1 MGTNYLAPTWRMP
14 QNTNKDK
21 LSNYSLELDGATEY
35 INFPTTNFL
44 NNEQASFSFWIKP
57 YTYSA
62 SNYGYFFSGSS
73 SAAGGIAY
81 SEGSDSAPY
90 YPGVLYWW
98 NGSFTTILDVVATEN
113 VWNHFVVVFNG
124 TSLKTYKNGSL
135 GTTKTITAATT
146 LAFDTIGKY
155 TPTNTHYVKGD
166 LSQFCV
172 FDYALSDG
180 TGGTEDQISYLYNLN
195 NPMVISGAEPI
206 AYWPLGDNSNPT
218 ALAGYP
224 NVSVGADS
232 VFNFNGTNNYIS
244 IQQPSDFALGTI
256 DFTISAWVFAT
267 GVPDNNGWIYSQGTN
282 LAFGFNSSG
291 TLRIWVAGVGGF
303 LESTSNFS
311 FNTWQNVV
319 VVRSSGV
326 VTFYI
331 NTSPS
336 GSGNRNGSISAAS
349 YSIIG
354 MFNSPNQNPFQG
366 ELSNFQLWET
376 ALTTAE
382 ISTLYNNGQPLM
394 TGAQPQAA
402 NLKHWYKLNQ
412 HDSYWD
418 LGGNG
423 KWTFNNAA
431 IN

>member
-21 LSNYSLELDGATEY
+21 FSNYSLELNGTNEY
-35 INFPTTNFL
+35 ITFPETDFKG
-44 NNEQASFSFWIKP
+44 ASGTVSYSFWAKP
-57 YTYSA
+57 NTYA
-62 SNYGYFFSGSS
+62 GTSNYGYFLSGSTR
-73 SAAGGIAY
+73 GGIAY
-81 SEGSDSAPY
+81 SEGGNASGLT
-90 YPGVLYWW
+90 PGEIYLYDMT
-98 NGSFTTILDVVATEN
+98 NAGVVVTTTGCILDEN
-113 VWNHFVVVFNG
+113 IWNHIVIVFNTG
-124 TSLKTYKNGSL
+124 NIVQFYKNNSL
-135 GTTKTITAATT
+135 VTT
-146 LAFDTIGKY
+146 LTGITSFMSTWNAIGRWSVS
-155 TPTNTHYVKGD
+155 NTHFFSGA
-166 LSQFCV
+166 LSEFSI
-172 FDYALSDG
+172 FNYALVQSQV
-180 TGGTEDQISYLYNLN
+180 TYLYNLN

-232 VFNFNGTNNYIS
+232 VFDFNGTNNYIS

-303 LESTSNFS
+303 LESTSNIS

-319 VVRSSGV
+319 VVRSSGI

-331 NTSPS
+331 NTSSS
-336 GSGNRNGSISAAS
+336 GSGNRNGSISAGS

-382 ISTLYNNGQPLM
+382 ISTLYNNGQPLIAG
-394 TGAQPQAA
+394 TQPQAA